1 MNSTDGPDLT
11 RLGFDKGGHIGN
23 ADHREEARMRHFFG
37 ISLFVVIMLA
47 FQPIEPSSG
56 GEPIAGHFA
65 VAAGE
70 KMGNP
75 LFNEGAM
82 VCPDMQTVQLAVQ
95 AITRHRA
102 DLLKQR
108 RMGTDGS
115 AVQPSPEPNPAS
127 YGCTIVPNGTR
138 VFVERFVL
146 PFVPLIS
153 VEVDGAVTI
162 RGVTLSTMVNFTR

>member
-1 MNSTDGPDLT
+1 
-11 RLGFDKGGHIGN
+11 
-23 ADHREEARMRHFFG
+23 MRHFFG
-37 ISLFVVIMLA
+37 ISLFVAIMLA
-47 FQPIEPSSG
+47 LQSMEPSSG

-102 DLLKQR
+102 DLLKPR
-108 RMGTDGS
+108 RMGTDTS
-115 AVQPSPEPNPAS
+115 APPPPEPDPAS

-146 PFVPLIS
+146 PLVPLIS
-153 VEVDGAVTI
+153 VEVMGAVTI
-162 RGVTLSTMVNFTR
+162 RGVTLSTMLNFTR

>member
-1 MNSTDGPDLT
+1 
-11 RLGFDKGGHIGN
+11 
-23 ADHREEARMRHFFG
+23 MRHFFG
-37 ISLFVVIMLA
+37 ISLFVSIMLA
-47 FQPIEPSSG
+47 FQSFEPSSG

-95 AITRHRA
+95 TITRHRA
-102 DLLKQR
+102 DLLRQQR
-108 RMGTDGS
+108 TGTDTAS
-115 AVQPSPEPNPAS
+115 IRPPLPEPDPAS
-127 YGCTIVPNGTR
+127 FGCTIVPNGTR

-146 PFVPLIS
+146 PLVPLIS
-153 VEVDGAVTI
+153 VEAMGAVPI
-162 RGVTLSTMVNFTR
+162 RGVTLSTMLNFTR

>member
-1 MNSTDGPDLT
+1 
-11 RLGFDKGGHIGN
+11 
-23 ADHREEARMRHFFG
+23 MRHFFG
-37 ISLFVVIMLA
+37 ISLFVAIMLA
-47 FQPIEPSSG
+47 FQSIEPSSG

-108 RMGTDGS
+108 RMRDTS
-115 AVQPSPEPNPAS
+115 SIQPPSPEPDHAS
-127 YGCTIVPNGTR
+127 FGCTIVPNGTR
-138 VFVERFVL
+138 VFVERFIL
-146 PFVPLIS
+146 PLVPLIS
-153 VEVDGAVTI
+153 VEVMGAVTI
-162 RGVTLSTMVNFTR
+162 RGVTLSTMLNFTR

>member
-1 MNSTDGPDLT
+1 MP
-11 RLGFDKGGHIGN
+11 I
-23 ADHREEARMRHFFG
+23 HRGKARMRHFFG
-37 ISLFVVIMLA
+37 ISLFVAIMLA
-47 FQPIEPSSG
+47 LQSMEPSSG

-108 RMGTDGS
+108 RVGTDTS
-115 AVQPSPEPNPAS
+115 APPSPEPDPAS

-138 VFVERFVL
+138 VFVERFVFPL
-146 PFVPLIS
+146 VPLIS
-153 VEVDGAVTI
+153 VEVMGAVTI
-162 RGVTLSTMVNFTR
+162 RGVTLSTMLNFTR

>member
-1 MNSTDGPDLT
+1 MP
-11 RLGFDKGGHIGN
+11 I
-23 ADHREEARMRHFFG
+23 HRREARMRHFFG
-37 ISLFVVIMLA
+37 TSLLVVMMLA

-108 RMGTDGS
+108 RMGTDTS
-115 AVQPSPEPNPAS
+115 SMQPPPPEPDPAS
-127 YGCTIVPNGTR
+127 FGCTIVPNGTR

-146 PFVPLIS
+146 PLVPLIS
-153 VEVDGAVTI
+153 VEVMGARTI
-162 RGVTLSTMVNFTR
+162 SGVTLATMLNFTR

>member
-1 MNSTDGPDLT
+1 
-11 RLGFDKGGHIGN
+11 
-23 ADHREEARMRHFFG
+23 MRYFFG
-37 ISLFVVIMLA
+37 ISLFVATMLA
-47 FQPIEPSSG
+47 FQSIEPSRG

-65 VAAGE
+65 IAAGE

-82 VCPDMQTVQLAVQ
+82 VCADMQNVQLAVQ
-95 AITRHRA
+95 AITRYRA

-108 RMGTDGS
+108 RMGTDTS
-115 AVQPSPEPNPAS
+115 APPSAEPDPAS

-146 PFVPLIS
+146 PLVPLIS
-153 VEVDGAVTI
+153 VEVMGAVTI
-162 RGVTLSTMVNFTR
+162 RGVTLSTMLNFTR

>member
-1 MNSTDGPDLT
+1 
-11 RLGFDKGGHIGN
+11 
-23 ADHREEARMRHFFG
+23 MRHFFG
-37 ISLFVVIMLA
+37 ISLFVAIMLA
-47 FQPIEPSSG
+47 FQSIEPSSG

-82 VCPDMQTVQLAVQ
+82 VCPDMQTVQLVVQ

-108 RMGTDGS
+108 RMGSDS
-115 AVQPSPEPNPAS
+115 SSIQPPSPEPNPAS

-138 VFVERFVL
+138 VLVERFVL

-153 VEVDGAVTI
+153 VEVNGAVTI
-162 RGVTLSTMVNFTR
+162 RGVTLSTMLNFTR

>member
-1 MNSTDGPDLT
+1 
-11 RLGFDKGGHIGN
+11 
-23 ADHREEARMRHFFG
+23 
-37 ISLFVVIMLA
+37 MLA
-47 FQPIEPSSG
+47 LQSMEPSSG

-108 RMGTDGS
+108 RVGTDTS
-115 AVQPSPEPNPAS
+115 AAPSPEPDPAS

-138 VFVERFVL
+138 VFVVCT
-146 PFVPLIS
+146 I
-153 VEVDGAVTI
+153 GASQKK
-162 RGVTLSTMVNFTR
+162 RPA

>member
-1 MNSTDGPDLT
+1 
-11 RLGFDKGGHIGN
+11 
-23 ADHREEARMRHFFG
+23 MRHFFE
-37 ISLFVVIMLA
+37 ISFFVAIILT
-47 FQPIEPSSG
+47 FQSIEPSSG

-102 DLLKQR
+102 DLLKRR
-108 RMGTDGS
+108 RMGTDTS
-115 AVQPSPEPNPAS
+115 SIQPPSPEPDPAS
-127 YGCTIVPNGTR
+127 FGCAIVPNGTR

-146 PFVPLIS
+146 PLVPQIS
-153 VEVDGAVTI
+153 VEAMGAVTI
-162 RGVTLSTMVNFTR
+162 RGVTLSTMLNFAR

>member
-1 MNSTDGPDLT
+1 M
-11 RLGFDKGGHIGN
+11 
-23 ADHREEARMRHFFG
+23 ARMRHCHLMAVLVAV
-37 ISLFVVIMLA
+37 SLTLQIV
-47 FQPIEPSSG
+47 EPSNA

-95 AITRHRA
+95 AISRYRA
-102 DLLKQR
+102 DLQR
-108 RMGTDGS
+108 QRPTGGVDTRLVP
-115 AVQPSPEPNPAS
+115 AQSPAPDPAT

-138 VFVERFVL
+138 VFVEKFVL
-146 PFVPLIS
+146 PLVPLVT
-153 VEVDGAVTI
+153 VEVNGSVVI
-162 RGVTLSTMVNFTR
+162 RGVTLSTMLNFIR

>member
-1 MNSTDGPDLT
+1 MVGLQGQRRP
-11 RLGFDKGGHIGN
+11 IG
-23 ADHREEARMRHFFG
+23 EARMRHFFRT
-37 ISLFVVIMLA
+37 FVLVATVIA
-47 FQPIEPSSG
+47 FQSIEPSIG

-82 VCPDMQTVQLAVQ
+82 VCADMQTVQLVIQ
-95 AITRHRA
+95 AISRHRS
-102 DLLKQR
+102 DLLKLR
-108 RMGTDGS
+108 RTGGVDS
-115 AVQPSPEPNPAS
+115 RFVPPQAPEPNPAS

-146 PFVPLIS
+146 PLVPLIS
-153 VEVDGAVTI
+153 VEVNGAVTI
-162 RGVTLSTMVNFTR
+162 RGVTLSTMLNFSR

>member
-1 MNSTDGPDLT
+1 MP
-11 RLGFDKGGHIGN
+11 I
-23 ADHREEARMRHFFG
+23 HRREARMRHFFG
-37 ISLFVVIMLA
+37 TSLLVVMMLA

-82 VCPDMQTVQLAVQ
+82 VCPDMQTVQLVVQ
-95 AITRHRA
+95 AISRYRA
-102 DLLKQR
+102 DLQR
-108 RMGTDGS
+108 QRPTGGVDTRL
-115 AVQPSPEPNPAS
+115 VPPQSPAPNPAT

-138 VFVERFVL
+138 VFVEKFVL
-146 PFVPLIS
+146 PLVPLIT
-153 VEVDGAVTI
+153 VEVDGSVVI
-162 RGVTLSTMVNFTR
+162 RGVTLSTMLNFIR

>member
-1 MNSTDGPDLT
+1 
-11 RLGFDKGGHIGN
+11 
-23 ADHREEARMRHFFG
+23 MRHFFR
-37 ISLFVVIMLA
+37 ISLFVAIMLA
-47 FQPIEPSSG
+47 FQSIEPSSG
-56 GEPIAGHFA
+56 GEPIVNHFA
-65 VAAGE
+65 VAVGE

-82 VCPDMQTVQLAVQ
+82 VCPDMQTVQLAIQ

-102 DLLKQR
+102 DLLKQQ
-108 RMGTDGS
+108 RMGS
-115 AVQPSPEPNPAS
+115 SIQPPSPEPNPAS

-153 VEVDGAVTI
+153 VEVDGAVII
-162 RGVTLSTMVNFTR
+162 RGVTLSTMLNFTR